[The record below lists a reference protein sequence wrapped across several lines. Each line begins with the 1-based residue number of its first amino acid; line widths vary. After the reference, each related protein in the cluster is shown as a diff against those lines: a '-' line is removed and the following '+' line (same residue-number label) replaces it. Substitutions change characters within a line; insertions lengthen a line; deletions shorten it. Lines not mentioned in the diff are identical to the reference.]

1 MDNLSALCDSAYY
14 VFDTDKARERVR
26 YLRSKLPKGVK
37 LCYAVKANTFLIP
50 ALESEVDSLELCS
63 PGEAA
68 ICDSLGVLHE
78 KTVISGV
85 YKTPAFI
92 ERLVF
97 DGGDRLYTA
106 ESTAQFDLLSR
117 LAAKYGRRLKVLL
130 RLTNDSQFGMDAADL
145 ERIVEERALHPQIS
159 LEGLQFFSGTQKF
172 SPKKLRRE
180 LNRLDA
186 FITKLREKS
195 GFQTRHLEYGTGFP
209 VAYFADEEFDEDAYL
224 ADFSDAL
231 TSMENS
237 PEITL
242 ELGRSVAAISGSYFT
257 HVVDVK
263 RNNRLNY
270 ALVDGGMHQLV
281 YFGQHMAMRLPKLA
295 VCGREAEAPVGEWN
309 ICGSLCSMN
318 DIIVKQVP
326 LPQLKVGDTLRF
338 DNVGAYSVTEG
349 AALFLSRELPAVYLL
364 ENGRARPVRQPTETA
379 CFNTPTLERN

>member
-1 MDNLSALCDSAYY
+1 
-14 VFDTDKARERVR
+14 
-26 YLRSKLPKGVK
+26 
-37 LCYAVKANTFLIP
+37 
-50 ALESEVDSLELCS
+50 
-63 PGEAA
+63 
-68 ICDSLGVLHE
+68 
-78 KTVISGV
+78 
-85 YKTPAFI
+85 
-92 ERLVF
+92 
-97 DGGDRLYTA
+97 
-106 ESTAQFDLLSR
+106 
-117 LAAKYGRRLKVLL
+117 
-130 RLTNDSQFGMDAADL
+130 
-145 ERIVEERALHPQIS
+145 
-159 LEGLQFFSGTQKF
+159 
-172 SPKKLRRE
+172 
-180 LNRLDA
+180 
-186 FITKLREKS
+186 
-195 GFQTRHLEYGTGFP
+195 
-209 VAYFADEEFDEDAYL
+209 
-224 ADFSDAL
+224 
-231 TSMENS
+231 MENS

-295 VCGREAEAPVGEWN
+295 VCGRESEAPVGEWN

-364 ENGRARPVRQPTETA
+364 ENGRARPVRRPTETA